1 MEPGRHGPG
10 EPGQPSRRRARA
22 AFRARLLARAPASP
36 APRPRLRGG
45 GGRCGRRGEQPGL
58 HGEPQREHQV
68 REQVG
73 AEIDRIA
80 ERTAHARQVLL
91 GHRTVERNAH
101 LVVPGDDQAG
111 HRRPGARARHQ
122 KPPPGCAG
130 AQHRHQHHRERHPVR
145 TVHHSLHALVAR
157 PQAALEARPETGRE
171 QRNGEAGGE
180 RHQHPGPRRA
190 AGRIGERQHRPQR
203 EHHLDDRA
211 RPHSLPDHERE
222 DGSLRHHEGSQQQQ
236 PDAGE
241 NAEPQPRLPCR
252 RPHRHRLFAPAPP
265 GAPAKNPAAQAR
277 WMVAATTG
285 SSTASAHRRRS
296 PIAADA
302 PMSSS
307 P

>member
-1 MEPGRHGPG
+1 MQPRGHRPG
-10 EPGQPSRRRARA
+10 ESGQPSRRGAGD
-22 AFRARLLARAPASP
+22 AFRGGPLPPVRASP
-36 APRPRLRGG
+36 PPRPRFRGG
-45 GGRCGRRGEQPGL
+45 GGRGGRRRRQPGP
-58 HGEPQREHQV
+58 HCEPQREHHV

-73 AEIDRIA
+73 AQIDRIA
-80 ERTAHARQVLL
+80 ERTAHARRVLL
-91 GHRTVERNAH
+91 GHRTEKRNGH

-122 KPPPGCAG
+122 QPPPGCAG
-130 AQHRHQHHRERHPVR
+130 AQHRHQHHRERHPVG

-157 PQAALEARPETGRE
+157 PQAALEACPVKGRE
-171 QRNGEAGGE
+171 QRHGEAGGE
-180 RHQHPGPRRA
+180 RRQHPGPRRA
-190 AGRIGERQHRPQR
+190 VGWSGERQHRPQR

-222 DGSLRHHEGSQQQQ
+222 DGSRRHHERSQQQQ

-252 RPHRHRLFAPAPP
+252 RAHRHRRFPPAPP

-285 SSTASAHRRRS
+285 SSSAAAHRRRS

-302 PMSSS
+302 PMSSN